1 MKAKELASYLT
12 VRSKTFIQ
20 SYAAR
25 MNWPTEE
32 MGVPFLPPG
41 VKKSGREADFD
52 PVMQAKGRK
61 I

>member
-1 MKAKELASYLT
+1 MASYLSI
-12 VRSKTFIQ
+12 RSKFPVQ
-20 SYAAR
+20 SYTQR
-25 MNWPTEE
+25 VDQPIEK

-41 VKKSGREADFD
+41 VEKSGREADSD